1 MQYVF
6 GWKVGSGVNSPSCSA
21 HVLPYESFIE
31 QMVHSIFMFN
41 KEKEDIF
48 FSQLRTHLDVDVVF
62 CYYLIM
68 IQYLNDTHFNF
79 LLLLWTLY
87 TNELNIF

>member
-1 MQYVF
+1 M
-6 GWKVGSGVNSPSCSA
+6 
-21 HVLPYESFIE
+21 
-31 QMVHSIFMFN
+31 HSIFMLS

-48 FSQLRTHLDVDVVF
+48 FSQLSTHLDVDVVF

-79 LLLLWTLY
+79 LSNLLLFILLFMSISFDIY
-87 TNELNIF
+87 IFTI

>member
-1 MQYVF
+1 M
-6 GWKVGSGVNSPSCSA
+6 
-21 HVLPYESFIE
+21 
-31 QMVHSIFMFN
+31 HSIFMFS

-48 FSQLRTHLDVDVVF
+48 FSQLRTHLDVDAVF

-79 LLLLWTLY
+79 VLLLWTLY

>member
-1 MQYVF
+1 M
-6 GWKVGSGVNSPSCSA
+6 
-21 HVLPYESFIE
+21 
-31 QMVHSIFMFN
+31 HSIFMLS

-48 FSQLRTHLDVDVVF
+48 FSQLSTHLDVDVVF

-79 LLLLWTLY
+79 PSNLLLFIPLFMSISFDIY
-87 TNELNIF
+87 IFTI

>member
-1 MQYVF
+1 M
-6 GWKVGSGVNSPSCSA
+6 
-21 HVLPYESFIE
+21 
-31 QMVHSIFMFN
+31 HSIFMFN

-48 FSQLRTHLDVDVVF
+48 FSQLRTHLDVDEVF

-79 LLLLWTLY
+79 LSNLLLFIPLFMSISFDIY
-87 TNELNIF
+87 IFTI

>member
-1 MQYVF
+1 
-6 GWKVGSGVNSPSCSA
+6 
-21 HVLPYESFIE
+21 
-31 QMVHSIFMFN
+31 MVHSIFMLS

-48 FSQLRTHLDVDVVF
+48 FSQLSTHLDVDVVF

-79 LLLLWTLY
+79 LSNLLLFIPLFMSISFDIY
-87 TNELNIF
+87 IFTI